1 MAEARS
7 TVRVAAL
14 ADVHC
19 GSASRG
25 AFQWLFTYVAEH
37 ADVLLIC
44 GDLTAN
50 GLSEE
55 ALVLAREIT
64 SAATIPIVAV
74 LGNRDYH
81 SDEVPALRSILAH
94 AGVVVLDGEA
104 VTIRGVGFAGV
115 KGFAG
120 GFGYG
125 ALASLG
131 EPLVRQFAN
140 EAASEA
146 VKLERALASL
156 DATPRVALL
165 HYSPCRATVE
175 GEPADIIPF
184 LGSSK
189 FDGALASVPLAAV
202 FHGHAHNGTLEGTT
216 SGGVPVYNVAL
227 PLLRRCLP
235 NTPPFRVSEFGVR
248 PDSVNAGAPSA
259 PGTGSDP
266 DATSALDRR

>member
-1 MAEARS
+1 MAEPGS

-14 ADVHC
+14 ADIHC

-25 AFQWLFTYVAEH
+25 AFQWLFSYVAEH

-50 GLSEE
+50 GLGDE
-55 ALVLAREIT
+55 AVVLAREIT
-64 SAATIPIVAV
+64 SAATLPIIAV

-81 SDEVPALRSILAH
+81 SDEVPALRHILAH
-94 AGVVVLDGEA
+94 AGVVVLDGDA

-120 GFGYG
+120 GFGDR
-125 ALASLG
+125 ALGSWG

-146 VKLERALASL
+146 SKLERALTSL
-156 DATPRVALL
+156 ETAQRVALL
-165 HYSPCRATVE
+165 HYSPCRGTVE
-175 GEPADIIPF
+175 GESPDIIPF

-189 FDGALASVPLAAV
+189 FDATLASVPVTAV
-202 FHGHAHNGTLEGTT
+202 FHGHAHNGALEGTT
-216 SGGVPVYNVAL
+216 SSGVPVYNVAL
-227 PLLRRCLP
+227 PLLRRRRP
-235 NTPPFRVSEFGVR
+235 ETPPFRVIEIGVGPR
-248 PDSVNAGAPSA
+248 SPNAGAPSA
-259 PGTGSDP
+259 PGTG
-266 DATSALDRR
+266 